1 MNAVPLS
8 SLFRLIRNGMNVK
21 QDKSGIGL
29 PITRIETISEAVV
42 DPTRVGFAGLEEAD
56 VRDWLLQPGDI
67 LFSHINSVQ
76 HIGKCAIYR
85 GQPERLVHGM
95 NLLCL
100 RSDETKLHPEFAKYL
115 LRSGQFRARLSN
127 CIKKAVNQASVSIG
141 DIQAIQVAVPSLPD
155 QRRIAEILDKADSL
169 RAERRAVLAKL
180 DTLAQAIFLDM
191 FGHPAMNPKG
201 WPLKALSALGEISTG
216 KTPPTGNEGMFGGA
230 IPFATPG
237 DLDAKLES
245 TQRTITLAGSAF
257 TKIVRPGSALVGCIG
272 NIGKMAKTPVA
283 TAFNQQINAVEWGR
297 DVNDDYGIAAL
308 VFAIPQMLALAS
320 STTVPIL
327 NKTGFSKVRLPV
339 PPLSIQRDFALRISA
354 VGELTSTHRTALQLA
369 ESLFGALQDRAFR
382 GEL

>member
-1 MNAVPLS
+1 MSGWPTATLGEIAQPKQWPTLSMSEMATTGFPVYGANGRIGYTVQFTHERPTILIGCRGSCGTVHITEPQSYANGNAMALDALDESRVDIHFLAHFLAQRGFRDVTTGTSQPQIIRQNLVRVLVPLPP
-8 SLFRLIRNGMNVK
+8 
-21 QDKSGIGL
+21 L
-29 PITRIETISEAVV
+29 PE
-42 DPTRVGFAGLEEAD
+42 
-56 VRDWLLQPGDI
+56 
-67 LFSHINSVQ
+67 
-76 HIGKCAIYR
+76 
-85 GQPERLVHGM
+85 
-95 NLLCL
+95 
-100 RSDETKLHPEFAKYL
+100 
-115 LRSGQFRARLSN
+115 
-127 CIKKAVNQASVSIG
+127 
-141 DIQAIQVAVPSLPD
+141 
-155 QRRIAEILDKADSL
+155 QRRIAEILDKADAL
-169 RAERRAVLAKL
+169 RAKRRAALAQL
-180 DTLAQAIFLDM
+180 DTLIQSIFLDM
-191 FGHPAMNPKG
+191 FGDPATNPKG

-308 VFAIPQMLALAS
+308 VFAVPQMLALAS

-369 ESLFGALQDRAFR
+369 ESLFGSLQHRAFR